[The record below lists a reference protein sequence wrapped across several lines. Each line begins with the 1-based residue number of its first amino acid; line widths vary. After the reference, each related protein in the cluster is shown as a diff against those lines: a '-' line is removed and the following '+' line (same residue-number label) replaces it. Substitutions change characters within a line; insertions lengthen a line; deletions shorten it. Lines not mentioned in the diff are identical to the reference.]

1 MSGTMK
7 WLTETI
13 IMEGEMGYGEMIA
26 CLLKYNFRFFLIYD
40 LLFFYKYFTF
50 MLCIFFAYKK
60 KQV

>member
-1 MSGTMK
+1 
-7 WLTETI
+7 
-13 IMEGEMGYGEMIA
+13 MEGEMGYGETIA